1 MIWERR
7 ADLFRSPYTRFR
19 RRARRQ
25 IFHAAFAIPGSLDYL
40 HDKEEQL
47 WRSDTNRLEVKA
59 QVERLKPDAALSLTP
74 YLGDEEMALRV
85 CEKRGI
91 PLVTSILSFDNIT
104 TRGWWPVR
112 FDRYLVWNRYNQAEL
127 LRGYPDIAPS
137 SISIVGA
144 PQFDF
149 YWDPSFCWSES
160 EWRRELHL
168 PANRPVILFGGGHF
182 FCAPHEPSF
191 LKQIDE
197 AITSGEI
204 PGNPVVLFRGHP
216 VDKIDRWHVALQG
229 AKNVVVDDPSP
240 SDGVVGHAN
249 MSRRDIQ
256 KLASSLFHSSVHVN
270 VASTMS
276 IDGAIFDRPQIGP
289 AYDDSPSRRYDLTCR
304 ELYLHEH
311 FLPIT
316 HSGGLEIVN
325 SRNELVQSIRSAF
338 ENPGRLAE
346 ARKKLVRELCTF
358 EDGRA
363 SERVANEVATF
374 LEQTF
379 PAMQPMQTAE
389 RIA

>member
-1 MIWERR
+1 
-7 ADLFRSPYTRFR
+7 
-19 RRARRQ
+19 
-25 IFHAAFAIPGSLDYL
+25 
-40 HDKEEQL
+40 
-47 WRSDTNRLEVKA
+47 
-59 QVERLKPDAALSLTP
+59 
-74 YLGDEEMALRV
+74 
-85 CEKRGI
+85 
-91 PLVTSILSFDNIT
+91 LVTSLLSFDNIT

-127 LRGYPDIAPS
+127 LRAYPDIAPS

-149 YWDPSFCWSES
+149 YWDHSFCWSES
-160 EWRRELHL
+160 EWRRELNL
-168 PANRPVILFGGGHF
+168 PAGRPVILFGGGHF
-182 FCAPHEPSF
+182 FCAPHEPVF

-216 VDKIDRWHVALQG
+216 VDKIDRWQVALKG

-240 SDGVVGHAN
+240 KKGDVGHAN
-249 MSRRDIQ
+249 MTRRDVQ
-256 KLASSLFHSSVHVN
+256 RLASSLFHSRVHVN

-289 AYDDSPSRRYDLTCR
+289 AYDDSASRRYDLTCR

-316 HSGGLEIVN
+316 HSGGLEIVY
-325 SRNELVQSIRSAF
+325 SRSELFQSIVSAF
-338 ENPGRLAE
+338 ENPARLAE

-358 EDGRA
+358 DDGRA
-363 SERVANEVATF
+363 CERVANEVSAF
-374 LEQTF
+374 LEQAF
-379 PAMQPMQTAE
+379 PAMHPAE